1 MQFLNR
7 VLTGDCRSLLPRL
20 PTSSVDFIL
29 TDPPYLVNYRSRDGR
44 RLVGDRDGAWL
55 APVSAELYRVLK
67 PNRLFVSFYGWQAA
81 DQFLAAWRAAG
92 FRPVGHLVWTK
103 RYASSE
109 RYLRYQ
115 HEQAYL
121 LAKGYPPRPQRPL
134 PDVLP
139 WKYTGN
145 TLHPTQKPLS
155 ALTPIIAAFSRRHD
169 IVLDPFCGS
178 GSTLLAAK
186 LCGRQYLGIEIDPQ
200 YAEIADGR
208 LYQERLDRSR
218 PSGYASLTIN
228 P

>member
-7 VLTGDCRSLLPRL
+7 VFTGDCRSLLPRL

-29 TDPPYLVNYRSRDGR
+29 TDPPYLVNYRTRDGR
-44 RLVGDRDGAWL
+44 NLAGDRNGAWL
-55 APVSAELYRVLK
+55 APVSAELCRVLK
-67 PNRLFVSFYGWQAA
+67 PNRFFVSFYGWQAA

-121 LAKGYPPRPQRPL
+121 LAKGRPDKPRTAL

-139 WKYTGN
+139 WHYTGN
-145 TLHPTQKPLS
+145 RLHPTQKPVRSLKP
-155 ALTPIIAAFSRRHD
+155 LIEAFTRRGE

-186 LCGRQYLGIEIDPQ
+186 ILHRRYIGIELDAAHCQ
-200 YAEIADGR
+200 TAQAR
-208 LYQERLDRSR
+208 L
-218 PSGYASLTIN
+218 I
-228 P
+228 